1 MKLKEKY
8 TKKIVPEMKKEFDLK
23 NSLEVPRLKK
33 VTINSGLSR
42 RETEHNSEYP
52 ELVAETLTKITG
64 QKPAIKGARKSIAG
78 FKIRE
83 GLPVGVS
90 VTLRRKRMYDFV
102 DRLINIVLPR
112 IRDFRG
118 LDEKNIDQS
127 GNLSIGIK
135 EHSIFPEIDQ
145 EKVNKVHGL
154 QAVLTV
160 STSDREKSLKLF
172 KLLGFPF
179 KKD

>member
-8 TKKIVPEMKKEFDLK
+8 IKEVIPEIKKEFNLK

-52 ELVAETLTKITG
+52 ELVAETITKITG

-102 DRLINIVLPR
+102 EKLINIVLPR

-145 EKVNKVHGL
+145 EKVNKIHGL
-154 QAVLTV
+154 QVVLTTAN
-160 STSDREKSLKLF
+160 SNQEKSLKFF